1 MSWWDTGAGTPWG
14 AMQTGQPE
22 APKLVTNPWDVQ
34 GMDQTGQRQAMMRQI
49 AEGAGDASAS
59 AVGALQKAGIG
70 GPGSADAARMG
81 ERIAEGQTQNIADAT
96 AKLQQQDY
104 AQRMGLAQLMNQTAL
119 QKYGIDAGNFNAE
132 QQGRG
137 NFWTGLAS
145 AAGNIIGLGV
155 SPGGFLNKK

>member
-1 MSWWDTGAGTPWG
+1 MAWWNTGEGTPWG
-14 AMQTGQPE
+14 PTETGKPE
-22 APKLVTNPWDVQ
+22 TPTMVNPWDVQ
-34 GMDQTGQRQAMMRQI
+34 GMDQTGQKAAMLRQI
-49 AEGAGDASAS
+49 AQGAGDASAN
-59 AVGALQKAGIG
+59 AVGQLQKAGIG

-137 NFWTGLAS
+137 NFWNGLAS